1 MKNKK
6 AAFLDRD
13 GVLNYDT
20 GYVYKIKDFIWKKKA
35 KEAIKFLN
43 NQNYLV
49 IIVSNQSGIGREY
62 YNEKDLLKLNNWIQ
76 KDLKK
81 IGARISAFYFAPYYK
96 FSKKKRYRKGE
107 EMRKPN
113 QGMIA
118 KALKKWKI
126 NKKKSFIIGDS
137 NVDKNLAKNTKIR
150 FCKVSNRSNLL
161 NVVRK
166 LSKNI
171 L

>member
-1 MKNKK
+1 
-6 AAFLDRD
+6 
-13 GVLNYDT
+13 
-20 GYVYKIKDFIWKKKA
+20 
-35 KEAIKFLN
+35 
-43 NQNYLV
+43 
-49 IIVSNQSGIGREY
+49 
-62 YNEKDLLKLNNWIQ
+62 
-76 KDLKK
+76 
-81 IGARISAFYFAPYYK
+81 
-96 FSKKKRYRKGE
+96 
-107 EMRKPN
+107 MRKPN
-113 QGMIA
+113 KGMIT

>member
-20 GYVYKIKDFIWKKKA
+20 GYVYKIKNFIWKKKA

-49 IIVSNQSGIGREY
+49 VIVSNQSGIGRGY
-62 YNEKDLLKLNNWIQ
+62 YSEKDLLKLNNWIQ

-81 IGARISAFYFAPYYK
+81 NGAHISAFYFAPYYK
-96 FSKKKRYRKGE
+96 FSKKK
-107 EMRKPN
+107 
-113 QGMIA
+113 
-118 KALKKWKI
+118 KI
-126 NKKKSFIIGDS
+126 QK
-137 NVDKNLAKNTKIR
+137 R
-150 FCKVSNRSNLL
+150 
-161 NVVRK
+161 
-166 LSKNI
+166 
-171 L
+171 

>member
-1 MKNKK
+1 
-6 AAFLDRD
+6 
-13 GVLNYDT
+13 
-20 GYVYKIKDFIWKKKA
+20 
-35 KEAIKFLN
+35 
-43 NQNYLV
+43 
-49 IIVSNQSGIGREY
+49 
-62 YNEKDLLKLNNWIQ
+62 
-76 KDLKK
+76 
-81 IGARISAFYFAPYYK
+81 
-96 FSKKKRYRKGE
+96 
-107 EMRKPN
+107 MRKPN
-113 QGMIA
+113 KGMIT

-137 NVDKNLAKNTKIR
+137 NVDKNLARNTKIR